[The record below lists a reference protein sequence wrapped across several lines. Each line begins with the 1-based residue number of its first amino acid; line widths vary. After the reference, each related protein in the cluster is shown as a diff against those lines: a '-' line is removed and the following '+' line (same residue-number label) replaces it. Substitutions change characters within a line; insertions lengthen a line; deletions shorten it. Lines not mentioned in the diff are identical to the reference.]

1 MANLRMGYIGK
12 SFTTGVLGI
21 VGTLV
26 ACGGGGVTST
36 VAQSVARSPY
46 LVFASEFVMK
56 SPGAND
62 TWAKSQEGGDVTS
75 FAGNGL
81 AWRWDLG
88 RSDVGGNPDWLKQ
101 QQAYGVLFGKGA
113 GVDASSGYAG
123 LSIKAPEN
131 GSVNVT
137 ESGTMVIQTGNG
149 TPAGADAAAFMGY
162 TIELAAGTQGGAS
175 EGYAWPKKCTYQL
188 ALTPGS
194 RPNGPTDAGAIPKT
208 NPYGLQT
215 YRIALNTT
223 NFTCTGGTL
232 ADVKSDLRNIS
243 VLVAAAN
250 NSGAVGTS
258 GDKEVFMKIGQISFS
273 K

>member
-1 MANLRMGYIGK
+1 MSKMRMGYIGK
-12 SFTTGVLGI
+12 SFSMGALGI

-36 VAQSVARSPY
+36 IASTTVASPY
-46 LVFASEFVMK
+46 VVFASQFAMK

-62 TWAKSQEGGDVTS
+62 TWAQSQEGGDVTT
-75 FAGNGL
+75 FAGNSL
-81 AWRWDLG
+81 AWLWDLG

-113 GVDASSGYAG
+113 NVDASGGYAG

-131 GSVNVT
+131 GSVNVSQ
-137 ESGTMVIQTGNG
+137 SGTMVIQTGNG
-149 TPAGADAAAFMGY
+149 TPAGADAAAFMNY
-162 TIELAAGTQGGAS
+162 TIELAAGTQGGADT
-175 EGYAWPKKCTYQL
+175 GYAWPKKCTYQL

-194 RPNGPTDAGAIPKT
+194 RPNGPSDAGALPLT
-208 NPYGLQT
+208 NPFGLQT
-215 YRIALNTT
+215 YRIALNST

-232 ADVKSDLRNIS
+232 ADVKADLRNIS
-243 VLVAAAN
+243 VLVTGAN
-250 NSGAVGTS
+250 NSGAVGTT
-258 GDKEVFMKIGQISFS
+258 GVKEVFMKIGHIAFV